1 MLCSNFRA
9 AIENEVQT
17 NSPGGIY
24 SFLLTEHGPARR
36 REFLARWRKVF
47 ERRGLATVAR
57 AGWKREWEAELVIV
71 RRNARARRI
80 SPGGR
85 T

>member
-1 MLCSNFRA
+1 MARPDAENFL
-9 AIENEVQT
+9 
-17 NSPGGIY
+17 PDGGR
-24 SFLLTEHGPARR
+24 S
-36 REFLARWRKVF
+36 F

-57 AGWKREWEAELVIV
+57 AGWKREWEAELIIV